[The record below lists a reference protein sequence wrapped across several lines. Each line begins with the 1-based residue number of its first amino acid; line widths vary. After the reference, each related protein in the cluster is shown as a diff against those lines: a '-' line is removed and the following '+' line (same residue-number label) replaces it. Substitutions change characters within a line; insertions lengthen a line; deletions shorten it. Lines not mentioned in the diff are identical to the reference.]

1 MEARE
6 EMLCYNDTVTIVGAK
21 KLIFVQERVLR
32 HLLTFPPHSSSTMK
46 TSFSRAMK
54 NYLVKNNY
62 HSTTQDVR

>member
-1 MEARE
+1 MEASE
-6 EMLCYNDTVTIVGAK
+6 KNV
-21 KLIFVQERVLR
+21 VLKWRR
-32 HLLTFPPHSSSTMK
+32 HDRWRKEINFCRRKSSTPFTSIPASPLFAMK